1 MARNSDRERDRAPKR
16 ILKDVRPHATKKV
29 CVFCKDNVTWV
40 DYKEVSVLKRFVSDR
55 GKIRSRRISGNCTQH
70 QRDVQVAVKT
80 ARELAL
86 LPYSQRTVGER
97 TPGRPPRSLQPNS
110 TEEDPRSG
118 HEGLDGYDE
127 ALAGVSSAANSE
139 EA

>member
-1 MARNSDRERDRAPKR
+1 MARNNDRDRDRSPKR
-16 ILKDVRPHATKKV
+16 ILKDVRPRGKTKV

-40 DYKEVSVLKRFVSDR
+40 DYKDVGLLRRFVSDR
-55 GKIRSRRISGNCTQH
+55 GKIRSRRVSGNCTQH

-86 LPYSQRTVGER
+86 LPYSQRAVSER
-97 TPGRPPRSLQPNS
+97 APGRPPRVPRPDETQPEIS
-110 TEEDPRSG
+110 SDYED
-118 HEGLDGYDE
+118 LDDYDE
-127 ALAGVSSAANSE
+127 VLAGVSSAANSE